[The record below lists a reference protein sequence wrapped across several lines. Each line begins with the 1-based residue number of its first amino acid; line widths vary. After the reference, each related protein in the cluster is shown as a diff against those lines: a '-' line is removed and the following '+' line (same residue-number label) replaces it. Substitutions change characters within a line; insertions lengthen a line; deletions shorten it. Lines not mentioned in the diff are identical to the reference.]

1 MMIISGYADDV
12 MTLMIC
18 DVVGGDSYDADII
31 ITLILGLYN
40 FWGKSF
46 GGGGCE

>member
-1 MMIISGYADDV
+1 MIISGYVDDV
-12 MTLMIC
+12 MILMIC
-18 DVVGGDSYDADII
+18 DVVGGDSYDVDII
-31 ITLILGLYN
+31 IILILGLYN